1 MKKIIKQGYT
11 TFIIRCPKC
20 RCLFSYEKEDITHPH
35 VYEFN
40 HLQYVSCPTC
50 EFDIFIKKN
59 KIKK

>member
-20 RCLFSYEKEDITHPH
+20 RCLFLYEKEDITHPH

-40 HLQYVSCPTC
+40 HLQYVSCPTY